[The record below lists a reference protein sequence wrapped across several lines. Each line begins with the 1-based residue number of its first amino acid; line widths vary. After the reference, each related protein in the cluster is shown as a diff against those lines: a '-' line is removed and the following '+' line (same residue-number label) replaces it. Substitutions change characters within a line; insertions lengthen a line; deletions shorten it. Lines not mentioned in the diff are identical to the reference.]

1 MGYIFD
7 LSNISIRI
15 FKYGSQKIHK
25 GWTLILFSSC
35 WWTCY
40 WFDISEE
47 EKQNIHPPEII
58 SKNCIKRDFTKIIF
72 WTRHLLM
79 LSLNSTFSFNID
91 LNIIVDCWPEML
103 FLIQFPCKL
112 WKSSL
117 KRTCFKQNFN
127 SWTFSNFFS
136 NYYVKIL
143 MRYNIQNKIL
153 DRKIALFVFKLRE
166 QLFELREEYRKNDI
180 EWFFFIK
187 LSLGKLLGK
196 DNVGGNE
203 ALRVNLLSNTQTR
216 LK

>member
-1 MGYIFD
+1 
-7 LSNISIRI
+7 
-15 FKYGSQKIHK
+15 
-25 GWTLILFSSC
+25 
-35 WWTCY
+35 
-40 WFDISEE
+40 
-47 EKQNIHPPEII
+47 
-58 SKNCIKRDFTKIIF
+58 
-72 WTRHLLM
+72 
-79 LSLNSTFSFNID
+79 
-91 LNIIVDCWPEML
+91 ML

-203 ALRVNLLSNTQTR
+203 ALRVNLLSNTQSPVRNRFSKEERTDLCWMKLFCQCTVYR
-216 LK
+216 GELPQRKRN